1 MICCK
6 SYQDIPD
13 DPRDNIMDSEDYFDL
28 FLTEYY
34 KRNGIKDLSD
44 DNYETVRRWWYE
56 FVCGRGEEWEYNCDT
71 TLEEMVAELKEYD
84 ENREKH
90 TCETCERKRDDVFCL
105 RCRTGC
111 NDDYTLSDYWHS
123 YTRIE
128 KSFWKRITQLQNDKG
143 NLVDEVKSLKAQI
156 EKMKCCQNCK
166 NEGDYKE
173 PYRYGTGWCN
183 ICKRHKVAK
192 GNFDKWEIKEK

>member
-13 DPRDNIMDSEDYFDL
+13 DPRDNYMDSEDYFDL
-28 FLTEYY
+28 FLTEFY

-56 FVCGRGEEWEYNCDT
+56 FVNGRGEEWDYGCDM
-71 TLEEMVAELKEYD
+71 TLEEMIAELKEYD

-90 TCETCERKRDDVFCL
+90 TCETCERKRDDIFCSH
-105 RCRTGC
+105 CRTGC

-123 YTRIE
+123 YTRVE
-128 KSFWKRITQLQNDKG
+128 KQLWKRIAQLQNDKG
-143 NLVDEVKSLKAQI
+143 ELTDRCKELEAQI
-156 EKMKCCQNCK
+156 EKMKCCGNCRFSENDK
-166 NEGDYKE
+166 LNGTFCHREGCFVVASAK
-173 PYRYGTGWCN
+173 
-183 ICKRHKVAK
+183 CKL
-192 GNFDKWEIKEK
+192 WEN